1 MASTPNAS
9 GTEVPKE
16 PIDSHFVQPPKPA
29 VKITLLKI
37 SVENGRMML
46 GRKIGNNT
54 LGPRVYIYI
63 SIICSYSYL
72 RILTQ
77 ETHRKKK
84 VVFCSNPI

>member
-1 MASTPNAS
+1 MASTPKAS

-16 PIDSHFVQPPKPA
+16 PIDSHFVQTPKPA
-29 VKITLLKI
+29 VKIILLKI

-46 GRKIGNNT
+46 GRKNGNNT
-54 LGPRVYIYI
+54 LGPRVYI
-63 SIICSYSYL
+63 ICNYSYL

-84 VVFCSNPI
+84 WCFVQIQFDD